1 MVEKQI
7 LPIVV
12 VKSGTP
18 LTTGVVTDPEVLL
31 VVFVSPP
38 PLTVAGGTTKGLPIC
53 DAVGMN
59 GTLKVLLAP
68 LAIEAGFVHVA
79 VIPLVVQVQPLLLVG
94 KVPKL
99 VPVGICTTS
108 VISPLDGAVPTLATV
123 TGILLG

>member
-1 MVEKQI
+1 M
-7 LPIVV
+7 LV
-12 VKSGTP
+12 VKSGAP
-18 LTTGVVTDPEVLL
+18 TTAGVVTGVELL
-31 VVFVSPP
+31 LLVFVSPP
-38 PLTVAGGTTKGLPIC
+38 PLTIADGTTKGLPIC

-68 LAIEAGFVHVA
+68 LAIEAEFVHVA
-79 VIPLVVQVQPLLLVG
+79 VVPLVVQVQPLLLVG

-108 VISPLDGAVPTLATV
+108 VIGPLDGAVPTLATV